1 MLNKELLLA
10 GIPSYKITLT
20 GGSAASDKECA
31 MAGEVVT
38 ITTSPPAYRF
48 TQVTI
53 NPSVNI
59 DDLGNNKYSFVM
71 PSSDVT
77 VNVTYNQSQAYS
89 IRVNSSAGGSV
100 SSSHSSAKWGD
111 IVTLTILPNSGW
123 GLSSITSPDVSF
135 SGSGNTR
142 TFVMPNKAVTISAS
156 FYEIPPEAGYLKARI
171 TIGADTDYSYD
182 EKNSY
187 KGFESRYNPFGSM
200 SPTHGYQVI
209 RVGYRVQLDSDSGN
223 EQGGRSYSVYTLP
236 AAKGF
241 YLNNKKY
248 SNNTSGR
255 EARALFD
262 SLTEGSV
269 LDIWVQP

>member
-1 MLNKELLLA
+1 MLNKSLLLM

-20 GGSAASDKECA
+20 GGSATSDKEYA

-59 DDLGNNKYSFVM
+59 NDLGNNKYSFVM

-89 IRVNSSAGGSV
+89 VRVNSSAGGSV
-100 SSSHSSAKWGD
+100 SSSHSSARWGD
-111 IVTLTILPNSGW
+111 VVTLTIHPNSGW
-123 GLSSITSPDVSF
+123 GLSNITSSDVSL

-171 TIGADTDYSYD
+171 TIGRYYRKAGGSSDTEKTYQGYST
-182 EKNSY
+182 SY
-187 KGFESRYNPFGSM
+187 GSFGSM
-200 SPTHGYQVI
+200 SPTHGWGYVY
-209 RVGYRVQLDSDSGN
+209 VGKNQRYEMDNYRPSGLP
-223 EQGGRSYSVYTLP
+223 SYFVSSP
-236 AAKGF
+236 KSF
-241 YLNNKKY
+241 YFNNKKY
-248 SNNTSGR
+248 SSSSKGR
-255 EARALFD
+255 DPENLFNAW
-262 SLTEGSV
+262 TEGATY
-269 LDIWVQP
+269 DIWVQP

>member
-1 MLNKELLLA
+1 M
-10 GIPSYKITLT
+10 GIPSYTITLT
-20 GGSAASDKECA
+20 GGSATSDKECA

-59 DDLGNNKYSFVM
+59 NDLGNNKYSFVM

-77 VNVTYNQSQAYS
+77 VNVTYNQSKAYS
-89 IRVNSSAGGSV
+89 VIVNSSAGGSV

-111 IVTLTILPNSGW
+111 IVTLTIHPNSGW
-123 GLSSITSPDVSF
+123 GLSSITSSDVSF

-156 FYEIPPEAGYLKARI
+156 FYEIPPETGYLKAKI
-171 TIGADTDYSYD
+171 TVGWYRHVGIYEQWERLGYSKNN
-182 EKNSY
+182 EKIPGNL
-187 KGFESRYNPFGSM
+187 
-200 SPTHGYQVI
+200 SPTHGYQELY
-209 RVGYRVQLDSDSGN
+209 VGYDVDLDPESGK
-223 EQGGRSYSVYTLP
+223 EQGSRTYSVTTLP
-236 AAKGF
+236 YGKGF

-248 SNNTSGR
+248 TRSTSHK
-255 EARALFD
+255 EAKALFE
-262 SLTEGSV
+262 SLSKGTTY
-269 LDIWVQP
+269 DIWVQP